1 MDQRVREFVLSTQ
14 SVHTKYMDEDEDANS
29 HTHTQTH
36 KRTRPNQQWIP
47 WMCFTSSLEEKRLM
61 LNVSCA
67 QYVQTHLYLLAIV
80 SVRIQTSNALT

>member
-14 SVHTKYMDEDEDANS
+14 IVHTEYMDEDEDANS
-29 HTHTQTH
+29 QIHTH
-36 KRTRPNQQWIP
+36 KRTRPIQQWIP